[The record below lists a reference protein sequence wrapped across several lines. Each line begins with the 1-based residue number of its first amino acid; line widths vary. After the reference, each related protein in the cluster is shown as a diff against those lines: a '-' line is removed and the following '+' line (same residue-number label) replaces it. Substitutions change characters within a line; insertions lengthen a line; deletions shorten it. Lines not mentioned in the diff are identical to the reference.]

1 VRAAHRGMVAQH
13 VKARWKGFVE
23 ARRLVADAELA
34 RLGDVKLVPG
44 MPVEAF
50 IRTSERNVLSYVI
63 RPVYDQI
70 KRAFREK

>member
-1 VRAAHRGMVAQH
+1 MVAQH

-50 IRTSERNVLSYVI
+50 IRTSERTVLSYVI

>member
-1 VRAAHRGMVAQH
+1 MVAQH